1 MNFQMAGKV
10 IVFCAFNGL
19 TTGIVILI
27 GHTFPFV
34 LTQIQA
40 AGRLRISANNLAIIA
55 VGTHFTDIKI
65 DHSIFGNIDIHYDKS
80 HSFVDFSFS
89 K

>member
-1 MNFQMAGKV
+1 MNFQVAGKV
-10 IVFCAFNGL
+10 IVFCASNGL

-40 AGRLRISANNLAIIA
+40 AGRLKIIAKDHAIIA
-55 VGTHFTDIKI
+55 VGTHITAIMIDYIILYECIMLYYNNSFTM
-65 DHSIFGNIDIHYDKS
+65 IFM
-80 HSFVDFSFS
+80 
-89 K
+89 